1 MLNGDGNENSNKI
14 ITSNWHKNKFAR
26 AAHFSVHF
34 FYGGIVVCAHQKFS
48 YLCSCSPLIFFSAAH
63 FHLASLRHFSFSHR
77 CYEIF
82 VFFFQ
87 RNSSPMFLI
96 THSSSFSVIHVSVD
110 LKNNVVKDTTLLLF
124 FLS

>member
-1 MLNGDGNENSNKI
+1 MRTVTKSLRLIGIKTNLRVQHTFLYI
-14 ITSNWHKNKFAR
+14 
-26 AAHFSVHF
+26 F